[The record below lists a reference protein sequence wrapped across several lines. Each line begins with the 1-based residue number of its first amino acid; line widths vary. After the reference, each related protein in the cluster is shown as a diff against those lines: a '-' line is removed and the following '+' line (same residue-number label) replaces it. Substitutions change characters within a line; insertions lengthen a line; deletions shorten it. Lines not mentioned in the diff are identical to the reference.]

1 MQRDIDYAA
10 AAVRR
15 AILERF
21 PDETSAETLTVQ
33 ALDDTILVEDRGM
46 RAEGTRDELITRIR
60 KVPTLDKFWEGFPQ
74 RRIGNP

>member
-21 PDETSAETLTVQ
+21 PSETSDESLVVTAQ
-33 ALDDTILVEDRGM
+33 DATILVEDRGM

-60 KVPTLDKFWEGFPQ
+60 KVETLDKFWEGYPQ
-74 RRIGNP
+74 RRVGNN

>member
-21 PDETSAETLTVQ
+21 PEETSEETLAVH
-33 ALDDTILVEDRGM
+33 ALEATILIEDRGM

-74 RRIGNP
+74 RRIRNP